1 MDPPGTPAHTPLNMA
16 KEQEEYNVLLLGE
29 TQSGKS
35 TLIEFLSAYADPN
48 YTINEENVGDS
59 IFSKTDKVRT
69 TTIHTDLP
77 PYLVTDKEGERVDYD
92 LFLDQDQEDYE
103 DELNER
109 KKYLL
114 ERGEATAATA
124 TFNLFDTPG
133 LNDTSKFD
141 EKNLAI
147 IFKALEGVKSIH
159 LVVITVSNNPFTEGL
174 QNALSA
180 YINFFPEFNG
190 SIVFVH
196 TKIDYGK
203 LHEQE
208 RQFVNTFNE
217 KKVILHKLAGRDSVP
232 HLLIDNDIG
241 STRTIRNC
249 ITQNTL
255 RELLGMAKLNEPVP
269 LQVMV
274 MNKTEKMRTVDMI
287 LRGKFEDNIAVREKT
302 LGYKNLAQKA
312 VLATIGDLKA
322 KIAKYEQLLLNIK
335 RDRSF
340 RDRDEMC
347 LLHEDEYKPKFQW
360 FKRAEPKNQMYYP
373 EKHLVDVPGF
383 IHHVIDRVRIE
394 KEKVELESEEGGK
407 GHKVWG
413 VKFRRKTFRDGKLR
427 VKIYIEMRKK
437 YVTEL
442 EELNTQDKAIR
453 GHLLNCRHDLKTCE
467 QDAEEDMRAIEG
479 LMVELKLDLYL
490 HARVSMTQL
499 ESKVFHALVEA
510 NVYVHQDS
518 ESAKNL
524 ETFYRENRDKLG
536 ETSMNEKPVDA

>member
-1 MDPPGTPAHTPLNMA
+1 MV

-48 YTINEENVGDS
+48 YMIKEENVGDS
-59 IFSKTDKVRT
+59 LFSKTDSVRI

-77 PYLVTDKEGERVDYD
+77 SYFVIDKDGDPVDYGI
-92 LFLDQDQEDYE
+92 FLDQDQEDYE

-109 KKYLL
+109 KKYRL

-159 LVVITVSNNPFTEGL
+159 LVVVTVSNNPFTEGL
-174 QNALSA
+174 QNALKA

-203 LHEQE
+203 LHHEE
-208 RQFVNTFNE
+208 RQFVSAFKE
-217 KKVILHKLAGRDSVP
+217 KKIILHKLAGRDSVP

-249 ITQNTL
+249 ITQNAL
-255 RELLGMAKLNEPVP
+255 RELLDMAKLNEPVV

-274 MNKTEKMRTVDMI
+274 MNKTEKMQIVDKI
-287 LRGKFEDNIAVREKT
+287 LKAKFEEIIASREKT
-302 LGYKNLAQKA
+302 LGDKNQAQKA

-322 KIAKYEQLLLNIK
+322 KIAEYEQMLQNIN

-340 RDRDEMC
+340 HDRDDLV
-347 LLHEDEYKPKFQW
+347 LLHEDRYEQNFRWLKL
-360 FKRAEPKNQMYYP
+360 AESKNQMYYP
-373 EKHLVDVPGF
+373 EKHLVAAHGF
-383 IHHVIDRVRIE
+383 IHHVIDHVRVQADN
-394 KEKVELESEEGGK
+394 VELEPAEGGP

-413 VKFRRKTFRDGKLR
+413 VKFRRKKLQDGKLHA
-427 VKIYIEMRKK
+427 KIYIKMRKQFA
-437 YVTEL
+437 TL
-442 EELNTQDKAIR
+442 IEELNTKDTVTR
-453 GHLLNCRHDLKTCE
+453 GHLLNCDQDLRTCE
-467 QDAEEDMRAIEG
+467 KDAEEDMRAIES
-479 LMVELKLDLYL
+479 LLVDLKLDRYL
-490 HARVSMTQL
+490 HARVSMSRL
-499 ESKVFHALVEA
+499 ESKVFHALVDA

-518 ESAKNL
+518 ESARNL
-524 ETFYRENRDKLG
+524 ETFYRENRDKLS
-536 ETSMNEKPVDA
+536 EMAANEKHVDA